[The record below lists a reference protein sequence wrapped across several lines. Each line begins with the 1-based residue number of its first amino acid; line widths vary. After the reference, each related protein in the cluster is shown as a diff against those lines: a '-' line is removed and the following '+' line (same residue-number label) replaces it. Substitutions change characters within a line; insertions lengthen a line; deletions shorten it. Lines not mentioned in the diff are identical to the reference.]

1 MWWRIAVR
9 PWDSTVLPVLLMGMV
24 LAIPAVTLIWVIHNI
39 DLHRRK
45 GPRTRT
51 VTRGTDAAKDLNG
64 RELRADWAALKGVRI
79 VVIEVVEGVKQY
91 RVAGQ

>member
-1 MWWRIAVR
+1 MR
-9 PWDSTVLPVLLMGMV
+9 PWDSTVLPVLLMGLV

-45 GPRTRT
+45 GPRTQM
-51 VTRGTDAAKDLNG
+51 VARGTDSARDLNG
-64 RELRADWAALKGVRI
+64 REVRADWAALKGVRI
-79 VVIEVVEGVKQY
+79 VVIEVVGGNKKY